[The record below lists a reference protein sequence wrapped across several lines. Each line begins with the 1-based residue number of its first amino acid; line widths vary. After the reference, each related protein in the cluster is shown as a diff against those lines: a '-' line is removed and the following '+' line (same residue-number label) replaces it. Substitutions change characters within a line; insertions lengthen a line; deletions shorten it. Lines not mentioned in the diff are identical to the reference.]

1 MRIGDSG
8 KIFFMGDSFYIK
20 KEPDSREKVAM
31 KKGIYQKQ
39 AMYGVMSVKQAEG
52 RIDSSIAEI
61 RDSIRMLLKER
72 EQADTALRDLDQKMA
87 QAKADYNVADDSQEE
102 KDLDLLKKQFD
113 IEHFRRTD
121 YLTEEEQIRLKEMKR
136 TDYHNL
142 SMNLYELAD
151 DWRERLDDSQK
162 DLSAAVWVI
171 REVRRKRLESD
182 AMEEAEQAKEELMEA
197 ASKEAVGILKDE
209 AVDALNEKAEELKET
224 AEAGKEEKEIKE
236 EQIRKAKEK
245 KEEAE
250 AKTDAIRENA
260 SEPETGVLADD
271 RMVRE
276 LDAEIKKVLEEQKR
290 LEEELK
296 GLRVN
301 LKI

>member
-142 SMNLYELAD
+142 SMDLYELAD

-182 AMEEAEQAKEELMEA
+182 AMEEAERAKEELMEA

-250 AKTDAIRENA
+250 AKTDTIRENA
-260 SEPETGVLADD
+260 SEPETGVLVDD